1 MSDTTSFE
9 DDDEEFDPVEAER
22 QIDEFIVSADTLGG
36 ASIAALGERA
46 AAVLADTW
54 DRLEEVVGQ
63 EANNKVVATMLWLSR
78 EARRHTPEDPRQ
90 WQLHAASSLVGAMI
104 PNART

>member
-1 MSDTTSFE
+1 MSDTPEFE
-9 DDDEEFDPVEAER
+9 DEDDFDPVEAER

-36 ASIAALGERA
+36 PPIAELAGRA
-46 AAVLADTW
+46 AAILSETW
-54 DRLEEVVGQ
+54 DRLEAVVGD

-78 EARRHTPEDPRQ
+78 EARALPPEDPRQ

-104 PNART
+104 PNAKR